1 MCTVS
6 RREIGPES
14 FVKEAPWCRAR
25 FLCML
30 HASSGFLR
38 SGFHVLVPLSHST
51 ATPLTGHYCH
61 GNADRQALLYD
72 LLPYY
77 ASSSSEAA
85 S

>member
-1 MCTVS
+1 MHDA
-6 RREIGPES
+6 R
-14 FVKEAPWCRAR
+14 R

-30 HASSGFLR
+30 HTSGFLL
-38 SGFHVLVPLSHST
+38 SGFPVLVPLSHST

-61 GNADRQALLYD
+61 GNDRQTLLYD